1 MLHPAIVPVLAV
13 VSIHCIFR
21 LYQYAL
27 ERRRRQLRER
37 VTYMLWMA
45 AQHCKA

>member
-1 MLHPAIVPVLAV
+1 MLNPAFVPVLAV

-21 LYQYAL
+21 LYQYCI
-27 ERRRRQLRER
+27 ERRKRHLRER

-45 AQHCKA
+45 AHQCN